1 MEKLALTCQV
11 FYDND
16 LLDKQKLLSNNKTV
30 IFN

>member
-11 FYDND
+11 LYDND
-16 LLDKQKLLSNNKTV
+16 LLDKPKLSNNKTV